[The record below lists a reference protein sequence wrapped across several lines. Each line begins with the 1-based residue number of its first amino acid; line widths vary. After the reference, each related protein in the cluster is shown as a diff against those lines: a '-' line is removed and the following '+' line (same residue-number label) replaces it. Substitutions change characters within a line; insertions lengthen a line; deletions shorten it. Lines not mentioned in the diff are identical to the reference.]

1 MTDTTIMASF
11 ADLAEDQRQ
20 LAMARFAVLQ
30 PTLENDVP
38 LIRAAAQPGGAAV
51 DPLAA
56 VAQLPPAA
64 IAPRQPAIGTQHT
77 RESGAPARWLR
88 LLAGLAVA
96 AVCGTIASRRP

>member
-38 LIRAAAQPGGAAV
+38 LIRAAAQADV
-51 DPLAA
+51 PLRTA
-56 VAQLPPAA
+56 
-64 IAPRQPAIGTQHT
+64 
-77 RESGAPARWLR
+77 
-88 LLAGLAVA
+88 
-96 AVCGTIASRRP
+96 